1 MKISYIE
8 LLGKKYP
15 LCFSLAAT
23 EKLNDAFGSM
33 DKMTEAVTSKNVGE
47 MAKAIDTI
55 LAVLMEA
62 GRTYCRVTGQECP
75 EPLDCR
81 PADLIDLTDPTAVNA
96 IYSAM
101 AVGKEREVEVSSKNA
116 ETTSGQ

>member
-33 DKMTEAVTSKNVGE
+33 EKMTEAVTGNNVGD
-47 MAKAIDTI
+47 MAKAIDII
-55 LAVLMEA
+55 LTVLMEA
-62 GRTYCRVTGQECP
+62 GRKYCKVTGQECP
-75 EPLDCR
+75 EPLECR
-81 PADLIDLTDPTAVNA
+81 PADLIDLTDPSAVSA

-116 ETTSGQ
+116 ETTQGH